1 MFAATPVVKKT
12 GSPAWEGQIMTS
24 AATMSRRDFLQE
36 TAAGLTLALPL
47 ALDPSLLVGEARADQ
62 PLAANLWVTIATDGT
77 ITIVSPPAEIGQGTF
92 TTVAAVLADELD
104 ADWSRVKVA
113 WPPVWDEKTYGN
125 PQFFNFLHT
134 VASMAT
140 RGYFTPVRLAGA
152 QARRVLIDAVAAKW
166 NVPAAEL
173 ATEPGTVVH
182 RASGRRIGYGEIA
195 AFAKAPAALPRIE
208 ERDLK
213 PPSAF
218 RYIGKDLPRVDVPDK
233 VRGAIRYGID
243 VQVPGMLYAAVLH
256 VPYTGGAPASVEDAA
271 ARAVPGVT
279 DVVRLPEGVAVVG
292 TSVEATQAAK
302 NLLKVTWSP
311 APAADYDSERAL
323 EAFAA
328 VARDKSRAGLS
339 YRPVGDAKAAMQR
352 AAKVIR
358 GEYRT
363 RYVCH
368 AAMEPLNATA
378 SVSPDGKSAEIWAG
392 TQSPT
397 NVLTQVAGLLG
408 TERANVTFHQHFL
421 GGGFGRRGSEQDVV
435 LEAVRLAK
443 AVGRPIKVIWSR
455 EEDIAYGKFRPM
467 TAHYIEAGFDTA
479 GKLFAW
485 HHRVAAES
493 VFGYRQSVGVK
504 TPPGAAEMVDGVVM
518 FGASVPHYP
527 IPNKLAEHVVQPFRA
542 RLSTLR
548 GVGVGHNAFAIES
561 FIDELAREMGKDPL
575 AFRLE
580 LSEGVPRAQA
590 LLRAVADMSDWQRKR
605 EGAALGLA
613 FQEKAETLAA
623 GVAEVSLDRASGQ
636 IKVHNFWAALD
647 AGLAVQPR
655 NLAAQTEGGIMW
667 GLGHVLR
674 EKITIKDGRVQQTN
688 YTDYQVARMSD
699 APNVEVRVIS
709 TDNPPTGAGEDGVPL
724 VAGAVGNAIA
734 ALTGVRLRELPFA
747 PESVREALGA

>member
-1 MFAATPVVKKT
+1 
-12 GSPAWEGQIMTS
+12 MTS
-24 AATMSRRDFLQE
+24 TAEIDRRDFLKA
-36 TAAGLTLALPL
+36 TAAGLTLALTL
-47 ALDPSLLVGEARADQ
+47 EIDRSALIGEAFAEA
-62 PLAANLWVTIATDGT
+62 PFKANLWVTIAADGT

-92 TTVAAVLADELD
+92 TALAAVLADELD
-104 ADWSRVKVA
+104 ADWSQVKIA
-113 WPPVWDEKTYGN
+113 YPPVWDENTYGN
-125 PQFFNFLHT
+125 PEFFNFLHT

-140 RGYFTPVRLAGA
+140 RGYFKPMRMAGA
-152 QARRVLIDAVAAKW
+152 QARRVLLDAAAAKW
-166 NVPAAEL
+166 GVPPGEL
-173 ATEPGTVVH
+173 STEPSLVLHG
-182 RASGRRIGYGEIA
+182 ASGRRLSYAEIA
-195 AFAKAPAALPRIE
+195 SFAKAPAELPKIE

-213 PPSAF
+213 SAAAF
-218 RYIGKDLPRVDVPDK
+218 RYIGKDLPRVDIPDK
-233 VRGAIRYGID
+233 VAGATRYGID
-243 VQVPGMLYAAVLH
+243 VDVPGMLYAAVLH
-256 VPYTGGAPASVEDAA
+256 VPYTGGAPADVDGAA
-271 ARAVPGVT
+271 ARAVAGVT

-292 TSVEATQAAK
+292 TSVEATAAAK
-302 NLLKVTWSP
+302 NLLKVTWTG

-328 VARDKSRAGLS
+328 IARDKSREGLS
-339 YRPVGDAKAAMQR
+339 YRPVGDAKAAMR
-352 AAKVIR
+352 SAAKVFR

-378 SVSPDGKSAEIWAG
+378 SVAADGKSAEIWAG

-397 NVLTQVAGLLG
+397 NVLSQVARLLG
-408 TERANVTFHQHFL
+408 TDRAKITFHQHFL

-435 LEAVRLAK
+435 LEAVRISK
-443 AVGRPIKVIWSR
+443 AVGKPVKVIWSR

-467 TAHYIEAGFDTA
+467 TAHLIEAGFDA
-479 GKLFAW
+479 NGRLLAW
-485 HHRVAAES
+485 HHRLVAES
-493 VFGYRQSVGVK
+493 VFGYRQSVAVN
-504 TPPGAAEMVDGVVM
+504 TPPGAAEVVDGVVM

-580 LSEGVPRAQA
+580 ISEGVPRAQT
-590 LLRAVADMSDWQRKR
+590 LLRTIAAMADWPRKR
-605 EGAALGLA
+605 EGTALGIA

-623 GVAEVSLDRASGQ
+623 GVAEVSLDRLSGR
-636 IKVHNFWAALD
+636 IKVHNFWAAID

-674 EKITIKDGRVQQTN
+674 EKIVIKQGRVLQTN

-699 APNVEVRVIS
+699 VPNVEVRVIS

-747 PESVREALGA
+747 PEQVRGALGA

>member
-1 MFAATPVVKKT
+1 
-12 GSPAWEGQIMTS
+12 
-24 AATMSRRDFLQE
+24 
-36 TAAGLTLALPL
+36 
-47 ALDPSLLVGEARADQ
+47 
-62 PLAANLWVTIATDGT
+62 
-77 ITIVSPPAEIGQGTF
+77 VSPPAEIGQGTF
-92 TTVAAVLADELD
+92 TALAAVLADELD
-104 ADWSRVKVA
+104 ADWSQVRIA
-113 WPPVWDEKTYGN
+113 YPPVWDEKTYGN
-125 PQFFNFLHT
+125 PEFFYFLHT

-140 RGYFTPVRLAGA
+140 RGYFKPMRIAGA
-152 QARRVLIDAVAAKW
+152 QARRVLLDAAAVRW
-166 NVPAAEL
+166 GVPVGEL
-173 ATEPGTVVH
+173 STEPSMVLH
-182 RASGRRIGYGEIA
+182 KASGRRMSYGEIA
-195 AFAKAPAALPRIE
+195 SFTTAPAELPKIE
-208 ERDLK
+208 ERNLK
-213 PPSAF
+213 SASAF
-218 RYIGKDLPRVDVPDK
+218 RYIGKDLPRVDIPDK
-233 VRGAIRYGID
+233 VKGATRYGID
-243 VQVPGMLYAAVLH
+243 VEVPGMLYAAVLH
-256 VPYTGGAPASVEDAA
+256 VPYTGGAPATVDDAA
-271 ARAVPGVT
+271 ARAVAGISE
-279 DVVRLPEGVAVVG
+279 VVRLPEGVAVVG

-302 NLLKVTWSP
+302 NLLKVTWTE

-328 VARDKSRAGLS
+328 IARDKSREGLS
-339 YRPVGDAKAAMQR
+339 YRPVGDAKAAMLS
-352 AAKVIR
+352 AAKVFR

-378 SVSPDGKSAEIWAG
+378 SVAADGKSAEIWAG

-397 NVLTQVAGLLG
+397 NVLSQVARLLG
-408 TERANVTFHQHFL
+408 TERGNVTFHQHFL

-435 LEAVRLAK
+435 LEAVRIAK
-443 AVGRPIKVIWSR
+443 AVGKPVKVIWSR

-467 TAHYIEAGFDTA
+467 TAHLIEAGFDA
-479 GKLFAW
+479 GGRLIAW
-485 HHRVAAES
+485 HHRLVAES
-493 VFGYRQSVGVK
+493 VFGYRQSVAVN
-504 TPPGAAEMVDGVVM
+504 TPPGATQMVDGVVM

-561 FIDELAREMGKDPL
+561 FIDEIAKEVGKDPL

-580 LSEGVPRAQA
+580 ISEGVPRAQT
-590 LLRAVADMSDWQRKR
+590 LLRTVAAMSDWSRKR
-605 EGAALGLA
+605 DGTALGIA

-623 GVAEVSLDRASGQ
+623 GVAEVSLDRASGE
-636 IKVHNFWAALD
+636 IKVHNFWAAID

-674 EKITIKDGRVQQTN
+674 EKIVIRQGRVLQTN

-747 PESVREALGA
+747 PEQVRGALGA

>member
-1 MFAATPVVKKT
+1 
-12 GSPAWEGQIMTS
+12 MTS
-24 AATMSRRDFLQE
+24 TAEIDRRDFLKA
-36 TAAGLTLALPL
+36 TAAGLTLALTL
-47 ALDPSLLVGEARADQ
+47 EIDRSALIGGAFADA
-62 PLAANLWVTIATDGT
+62 PFKASLWVTIAADGT

-92 TTVAAVLADELD
+92 TALAAVLADELD
-104 ADWSRVKVA
+104 AHWSQVKIA
-113 WPPVWDEKTYGN
+113 YPPVWDEKTYGN
-125 PQFFNFLHT
+125 PEFFNFLHT

-140 RGYFTPVRLAGA
+140 RGYFKPMRMAGA
-152 QARRVLIDAVAAKW
+152 QARRVLLDAAAAKW
-166 NVPAAEL
+166 GVPPGEL
-173 ATEPGTVVH
+173 STEPSLVLH
-182 RASGRRIGYGEIA
+182 RASGRRLSYGEIA
-195 AFAKAPAALPRIE
+195 SFAKAPAELPKIE

-213 PPSAF
+213 PAAAF
-218 RYIGKDLPRVDVPDK
+218 RYIGKDLPRVDIPDK
-233 VRGAIRYGID
+233 VAGATRYGID
-243 VQVPGMLYAAVLH
+243 VDVPGMLYAAVLH
-256 VPYTGGAPASVEDAA
+256 VPYTGGAPADVDDAA
-271 ARAVPGVT
+271 ARAVAGVT
-279 DVVRLPEGVAVVG
+279 DVVRLPEGVAIVG
-292 TSVEATQAAK
+292 TSVEATAGAK
-302 NLLKVTWSP
+302 NLLKVTWTG

-328 VARDKSRAGLS
+328 IARNKSREGLS
-339 YRPVGDAKAAMQR
+339 YRPVGDAKAAMR
-352 AAKVIR
+352 SAAKVFR

-378 SVSPDGKSAEIWAG
+378 SVAADGKSAEIWAG

-397 NVLTQVAGLLG
+397 NVLSQVARLLG
-408 TERANVTFHQHFL
+408 TDRAKITFHQHFL

-435 LEAVRLAK
+435 LEAVRISK
-443 AVGRPIKVIWSR
+443 AVGKPVKVIWSR

-467 TAHYIEAGFDTA
+467 TAHLIEAGFDA
-479 GKLFAW
+479 NGNLFAW
-485 HHRVAAES
+485 HHRLVAES
-493 VFGYRQSVGVK
+493 VFGYRQSVAVN

-580 LSEGVPRAQA
+580 ISEGVPRAQT
-590 LLRAVADMSDWQRKR
+590 LLRTVAAMADWPRRR
-605 EGAALGLA
+605 EGTALGIA

-623 GVAEVSLDRASGQ
+623 GVAEVSLDRLSGR
-636 IKVHNFWAALD
+636 IKVRNFWAAID

-674 EKITIKDGRVQQTN
+674 EKIVIKQGRVLQTN

-747 PESVREALGA
+747 PEQVRGALGA

>member
-1 MFAATPVVKKT
+1 
-12 GSPAWEGQIMTS
+12 MTS
-24 AATMSRRDFLQE
+24 TAEMHRRDFLKQ
-36 TAAGLTLALPL
+36 TAAGLTLALTL
-47 ALDPSLLVGEARADQ
+47 QIDPAVLIGEAFADE
-62 PLAANLWVTIATDGT
+62 PLKANLFVTIALDGT

-92 TTVAAVLADELD
+92 TALAAVLADELD
-104 ADWSRVKVA
+104 ADWSQVRIA

-125 PQFFNFLHT
+125 PEFFNFLHT

-140 RGYFTPVRLAGA
+140 RGYFKPMRMAGA
-152 QARRVLIDAVAAKW
+152 QARRVLLDA
-166 NVPAAEL
+166 AAERWGVPRVEL
-173 ATEPGTVVH
+173 STEPSVVLH
-182 RASGRRIGYGEIA
+182 KASGRRLSYAEIA
-195 AFAKAPAALPRIE
+195 TFAKAPAELPKIE

-213 PPSAF
+213 PASAF
-218 RYIGKDLPRVDVPDK
+218 RYIGKDLPRVDIPDK
-233 VRGAIRYGID
+233 VVGATRYGID
-243 VQVPGMLYAAVLH
+243 VDVPGMLYAAVLH
-256 VPYTGGAPASVEDAA
+256 VPYTGGAPAAVDDAA
-271 ARAVPGVT
+271 ARAIAGVT
-279 DVVRLPEGVAVVG
+279 EVVRLPEGVAVVG

-302 NLLKVTWSP
+302 NLLKATWSS

-328 VARDKSRAGLS
+328 IARDKSREGLS
-339 YRPVGDAKAAMQR
+339 YRPVGDAKAAMR
-352 AAKVIR
+352 GAAKVFR

-378 SVSPDGKSAEIWAG
+378 SVAADGKSAEIWAG

-397 NVLTQVAGLLG
+397 NVLSQVARLLG

-435 LEAVRLAK
+435 LEAVRLSK
-443 AVGRPIKVIWSR
+443 TVGKPVKVIWSR

-467 TAHYIEAGFDTA
+467 TAHLIEAGFDA
-479 GKLFAW
+479 GGRLIAW
-485 HHRVAAES
+485 HHRLVAES
-493 VFGYRQSVGVK
+493 VFGYRQSVAVN

-580 LSEGVPRAQA
+580 ISEGVPRAQT
-590 LLRAVADMSDWQRKR
+590 LLRTVAAMSDWQRRR
-605 EGAALGLA
+605 EGTALGIA

-623 GVAEVSLDRASGQ
+623 GVAEVSLDRASGL
-636 IKVHNFWAALD
+636 IKVHNFWAAID

-674 EKITIKDGRVQQTN
+674 EKIVIRQGRVQQTN

-699 APNVEVRVIS
+699 APNVEVKVIS

-747 PESVREALGA
+747 PERVRGALGA